1 MNIEDR
7 RIKIAVILVVI
18 LVVIVGFTAYYFYP
32 KDEYVMEMVKPSRPS
47 VEKIEEISEF
57 NKKKI
62 PTSLK
67 VEFKEKKTEEEKQ
80 IIERGNV
87 LFTETDSS
95 GKYIIQLVNAIDINF
110 KNNDNSRNITISG
123 QIEDN
128 SEKTEFSISIGEE
141 YINYLSDLRIRIVDS
156 TNKERVIETASYFLG
171 ALDLDS
177 SYKIKLNVIGD
188 TLDGEIISSEK
199 LSKDILKEIGN
210 TKEKIVNTKEENNEK
225 EN

>member
-67 VEFKEKKTEEEKQ
+67 VEFKEKKNWRRKANY
-80 IIERGNV
+80 RK
-87 LFTETDSS
+87 
-95 GKYIIQLVNAIDINF
+95 GKCFIYWNRF
-110 KNNDNSRNITISG
+110 
-123 QIEDN
+123 
-128 SEKTEFSISIGEE
+128 
-141 YINYLSDLRIRIVDS
+141 IR
-156 TNKERVIETASYFLG
+156 
-171 ALDLDS
+171 
-177 SYKIKLNVIGD
+177 
-188 TLDGEIISSEK
+188 
-199 LSKDILKEIGN
+199 
-210 TKEKIVNTKEENNEK
+210 
-225 EN
+225 

>member
-141 YINYLSDLRIRIVDS
+141 YINYLSDLKIKILDS
-156 TNKERVIETASYFLG
+156 ANNERVIETASYFLG
-171 ALDLDS
+171 ALDLNS
-177 SYKIKLNVIGD
+177 SYKIKLNINGD
-188 TLDGEIISSEK
+188 TLDGEVINSEK
-199 LSKDILKEIGN
+199 LSEDILKEIEN
-210 TKEKIVNTKEENNEK
+210 SEQKIVNKEENNEK

>member
-141 YINYLSDLRIRIVDS
+141 YINYLSDLKIKIIDS
-156 TNKERVIETASYFLG
+156 TNNERVIETASYFLG
-171 ALDLDS
+171 VLDLDS
-177 SYKIKLNVIGD
+177 SYKIKLNISGD
-188 TLDGEIISSEK
+188 TLDGEMITTEK
-199 LSKDILKEIGN
+199 MPDNILKEIEN
-210 TKEKIVNTKEENNEK
+210 TEHKIIKEENDEEIK
-225 EN
+225 